1 MPKEVYIWV
10 RLQCCVLVP
19 VSKPSHIRIQDMLDK
34 RDKVYTS
41 EQKTNAWSDAAGM
54 VQNYSED
61 MIARW
66 NKEIDTY
73 LVFVRISLILGTTI
87 D

>member
-1 MPKEVYIWV
+1 M
-10 RLQCCVLVP
+10 LCAGP
-19 VSKPSHIRIQDMLDK
+19 VSKPAHIRIQDMLDK

-41 EQKTNAWSDAAGM
+41 EEKTNAWSDAAGM
-54 VQNYSED
+54 VQNYSEE

-73 LVFVRISLILGTTI
+73 LVFVSRGRRKPRGGVHR
-87 D
+87 

>member
-1 MPKEVYIWV
+1 M
-10 RLQCCVLVP
+10 R
-19 VSKPSHIRIQDMLDK
+19 DK
-34 RDKVYTS
+34 RDKVYTP

-61 MIARW
+61 MIVRW

-73 LVFVRISLILGTTI
+73 LVFVRISLNHETEIN
-87 D
+87 